1 MPLNGTKRSQKG
13 EESGN
18 DKKMRAV
25 KSIQISDFVAKP
37 NVGVRVDARDGDNIW
52 APGSVVGIDKDSVL
66 IHYDGWESTYDES
79 IPWNSNRL
87 APEFAFT
94 KQVKCL
100 VDLLPKPSGKPTE
113 EQLQSRAP
121 GAKKAFC
128 LYWPCKVQLRMP
140 HPLDQGLAQQYLMTE
155 DKIFIQP
162 YAPHLLPSFDASIFD
177 GGRWVHVK
185 QVHFWMD
192 DPFQLGIMPT
202 NFDKAFEMANK
213 DDSIVGTLPASA
225 FQKKSLLKAVYR
237 VHSLEGAETRNGALT
252 QAVEIP
258 KHEQDESLPAD
269 AKMEEASDSE
279 NEQEEEMSVESDA
292 DESVKGKYTKVP
304 DLWQVVGLEKDKGI
318 EQVAKL
324 LPEESKRFAK
334 QVIHFFLF
342 CYERQMVWERR
353 NRDERITADGYHY
366 TESWAMQEYFFC
378 NNYRELDRGTCYFRE
393 HILKLW
399 DMHQKNGHVEDLKWI
414 ELVFWASLC
423 YRLVNRIGTFQK
435 YGGIPSIEEWT
446 RFRKFLAKMHAE
458 NQKRKDADREAI
470 MTDAHQTSGVPPYLT
485 TMDALVK
492 NNGKMH
498 KELSKK
504 ILKCCEGDSDKIVKK
519 CFDNII
525 KVDGCG
531 PFFSWQVT
539 CDLLECHCLA
549 DSTEN
554 DWTKLGP
561 GAKDG
566 MKNIFGGSR
575 DAKQNLEDA
584 KLLQTIQDDVYDA
597 LGLKFPKW
605 NGVPLTLKNI
615 EHPLCEFSK
624 YISIQNSLRKGCS
637 SWCKRINKTR
647 TAELDFDK
655 ACHYVEKCGEK
666 EEILLCDKCL
676 VGFCD
681 ACAGA
686 RDETSDYWIC
696 PRCTAFES
704 QRLAQYGI

>member
-1 MPLNGTKRSQKG
+1 
-13 EESGN
+13 
-18 DKKMRAV
+18 
-25 KSIQISDFVAKP
+25 
-37 NVGVRVDARDGDNIW
+37 
-52 APGSVVGIDKDSVL
+52 
-66 IHYDGWESTYDES
+66 
-79 IPWNSNRL
+79 
-87 APEFAFT
+87 
-94 KQVKCL
+94 
-100 VDLLPKPSGKPTE
+100 
-113 EQLQSRAP
+113 
-121 GAKKAFC
+121 
-128 LYWPCKVQLRMP
+128 
-140 HPLDQGLAQQYLMTE
+140 
-155 DKIFIQP
+155 
-162 YAPHLLPSFDASIFD
+162 
-177 GGRWVHVK
+177 
-185 QVHFWMD
+185 
-192 DPFQLGIMPT
+192 
-202 NFDKAFEMANK
+202 
-213 DDSIVGTLPASA
+213 
-225 FQKKSLLKAVYR
+225 
-237 VHSLEGAETRNGALT
+237 
-252 QAVEIP
+252 
-258 KHEQDESLPAD
+258 
-269 AKMEEASDSE
+269 
-279 NEQEEEMSVESDA
+279 
-292 DESVKGKYTKVP
+292 
-304 DLWQVVGLEKDKGI
+304 
-318 EQVAKL
+318 
-324 LPEESKRFAK
+324 
-334 QVIHFFLF
+334 
-342 CYERQMVWERR
+342 
-353 NRDERITADGYHY
+353 
-366 TESWAMQEYFFC
+366 
-378 NNYRELDRGTCYFRE
+378 
-393 HILKLW
+393 
-399 DMHQKNGHVEDLKWI
+399 
-414 ELVFWASLC
+414 
-423 YRLVNRIGTFQK
+423 VNRIGTFQK

-561 GAKDG
+561 GAKGKFLLARAMCVLISHLLPNSFSILPNADG

-686 RDETSDYWIC
+686 RDETCDYWIC